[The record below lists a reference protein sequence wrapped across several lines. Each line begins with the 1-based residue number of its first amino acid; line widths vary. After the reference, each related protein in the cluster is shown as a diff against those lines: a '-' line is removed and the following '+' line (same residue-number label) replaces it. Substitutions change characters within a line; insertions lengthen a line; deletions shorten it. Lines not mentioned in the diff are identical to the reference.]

1 MHSIACL
8 FDGVFLSL
16 LGGKRVSWT
25 RRLIGCWTAVEF
37 LWVSLSP
44 GSGECGIPRRELG
57 MALIGGLAAVSA
69 GDAVI
74 ERVVVCGLFGVFAAD
89 GRFGGVGREVGA

>member
-1 MHSIACL
+1 MHSNACL

-16 LGGKRVSWT
+16 LGGKRVSCT
-25 RRLIGCWTAVEF
+25 RHLIGCWTAVEF

-57 MALIGGLAAVSA
+57 TALIGGLAAVSA

-89 GRFGGVGREVGA
+89 GGFRGVGEAMGE